1 MAYTCSNAAGVCSVS
16 FNYIVL
22 LSERVLCRIADACRL
37 VISNLIHIYADI
49 FKYLIQRLSIM
60 SEGDRSMMRIISLNQ
75 YMTVKSLHFRDG
87 KDADCS
93 KGAGSNWKNLSIC
106 NISAQPAVSSALQTE
121 ECDIAGRNVPL

>member
-22 LSERVLCRIADACRL
+22 LSERVFCRIADACRL

-75 YMTVKSLHFRDG
+75 Y
-87 KDADCS
+87 
-93 KGAGSNWKNLSIC
+93 
-106 NISAQPAVSSALQTE
+106 ISGMAKMP
-121 ECDIAGRNVPL
+121 IAPKERVATGRTSPFAT